1 MDDFAITVKIAGR
14 AYKLIIQRDEEESV
28 REAAKRVDEQIKTYA
43 SNYNSDKQDILAM
56 VALHFATMGL
66 RTGSEL
72 AYVNGS
78 MGDDLAVI
86 NNVLENALKD

>member
-1 MDDFAITVKIAGR
+1 MDDLTITVKIAGR

-56 VALHFATMGL
+56 VALHFATIGL
-66 RTGSEL
+66 DTGSEL
-72 AYVNGS
+72 AYLNGS
-78 MGDDLAVI
+78 MGEDLAVI
-86 NNVLENALKD
+86 NKVLDNALKD